1 MLEFEEDLLLN
12 SEDAENINILT
23 DCSPGKQDQLHY
35 VRRIRD
41 INAVVMYPG
50 AIKQSSPIKELHDLV
65 THNTADKESTPIE
78 EANSQQNELVIDRD
92 EVEHQS
98 DHAQVDTNAG
108 GSPQGKSKKKKSKPQ
123 GDMPIR
129 TNLMRSGR
137 AISNHSFHRVQMLHR
152 HHKFHLV
159 ALMEP
164 FQETRQILAV

>member
-12 SEDAENINILT
+12 SEDAENMNILT
-23 DCSPGKQDQLHY
+23 DCSLGKQDQLHY

-65 THNTADKESTPIE
+65 THNTAVKESTPVE

-123 GDMPIR
+123 WDMPIR
-129 TNLMRSGR
+129 TNLVRSGR
-137 AISNHSFHRVQMLHR
+137 AML
-152 HHKFHLV
+152 K
-159 ALMEP
+159 
-164 FQETRQILAV
+164 